1 MNDIRILL
9 LATLVFLWPV
19 ITLQAEERAP
29 RPAGVPNGY
38 RLVYAPDF
46 ANPRFVDDFVFSDPK
61 AWRASD
67 EKDGAALELFGKSD
81 YQPKFRSPFNVAL
94 LADKVFTDVVIDA
107 DICSTV
113 KPYGHQDMCVFYGFE
128 LPTHFYYTHIAVKPD
143 PHAQNCFIVND
154 AERKAIASDVS
165 PGVTW
170 GVNEWHHVR
179 VDRHGSSGSIA
190 VFFDDMAKP
199 IMRAVD
205 RTFPSGY
212 IGFGSFDDMGKI
224 RNVRVYAPLVAERKT
239 DFFHRKHDTSTG
251 SASLTDAKK
260 PAGWKLL
267 FDGATTAGWRG
278 LGINGFPHDQWAIEN
293 GCFHCLGKPGKTYD
307 LITESKYENFE
318 LSFEWMVPKPMG
330 NSGVKY
336 RVQEQKGE
344 GFAFG
349 PEYQL
354 MNDPGVTDKH
364 ATGSL
369 YDVLPPQG
377 KKLKP
382 ADEFNES
389 RIVIRGSHGE
399 HWLNGVKVVEFD
411 FNSPQLR
418 EAVSKSKFK
427 NTDWAKNPLGYIALQ
442 NHHDEVFF
450 RNIKLRELAASNQ
463 K

>member
-1 MNDIRILL
+1 MRPIRIPL
-9 LATLVFLWPV
+9 LANIAVCLFTLAAA
-19 ITLQAEERAP
+19 AEERAP
-29 RPAGVPNGY
+29 TPAGVPQGY

-46 ANPRFVDDFVFSDPK
+46 AKPSFVQDVVFSDPK
-61 AWRASD
+61 AWRVSD
-67 EKDGAALELFGKSD
+67 DKGGAAIELFGKSD
-81 YQPKFRSPFNVAL
+81 YQPKFRSPFNIAL
-94 LADKVFTDVVIDA
+94 LADRVFTDVIIDA

-128 LPTHFYYTHIAVKPD
+128 SPTHFYYTHIAVAPD
-143 PHAQNCFIVND
+143 PHAHNCFIVND

-170 GVNEWHHVR
+170 GVNEWHHVH
-179 VDRHGSSGSIA
+179 VDRRGSDGSIT
-190 VFFDDMAKP
+190 VFFDDMSKP
-199 IMRAVD
+199 IMRASD
-205 RTFPSGY
+205 KTFPSGY

-224 RNVRVYAPLVAERKT
+224 RNVRIYAPSVAEKRT
-239 DFFHRKHDTSTG
+239 EFFQHKQGGSA
-251 SASLTDAKK
+251 SASLTDAEKQG
-260 PAGWKLL
+260 GWKLL

-278 LGINGFPHDQWAIEN
+278 LGMDGFPHDQWTIEN
-293 GCFHCLGKPGKTYD
+293 GCFHCLGKPGKTND
-307 LITESKYENFE
+307 LITDRKYENFE
-318 LSFEWMVPKPMG
+318 LSFEWMVPKAMG

-354 MNDPGVTDKH
+354 MYDPGVNDKH

-369 YDVLPPQG
+369 YDVLPPKG
-377 KKLKP
+377 KKLQP
-382 ADEFNES
+382 EGRFNES
-389 RIVIRGSHGE
+389 RIIVKGNHGE

-411 FNSPQLR
+411 FASPELR
-418 EAVSKSKFK
+418 DAVSRSKFK

-450 RNIKLRELAASNQ
+450 RNIKLRELPAPGD